1 MRLRPGQAFAG
12 CDLKLRRQ
20 RGRGWFAAVVR
31 YGMAVR
37 YSTAGASRIMRHGSR
52 KRGASYPAPVL
63 VGVLEEVSS
72 LCGTPERGVNALGD
86 LFGPKEKDKHC

>member
-20 RGRGWFAAVVR
+20 RGRGRFAAAVR
-31 YGMAVR
+31 YG
-37 YSTAGASRIMRHGSR
+37 TAGASGMVRHGSR

-63 VGVLEEVSS
+63 AGVPEEVAS

>member
-1 MRLRPGQAFAG
+1 MSCAFDQVKRSLAATSSCAG
-12 CDLKLRRQ
+12 NEAGVGLQRRC
-20 RGRGWFAAVVR
+20 G
-31 YGMAVR
+31 
-37 YSTAGASRIMRHGSR
+37 TAGASGMVWHGSR

-63 VGVLEEVSS
+63 AGVPEEVAS